1 MSTPAYKIVDAVT
14 AVLVHDGDI
23 YLTRRQPWLPTFSGY
38 DVFPG
43 GKVDRTDSDEP
54 YAAPALAA
62 QNPRLMRALVRELQE
77 ELAFDLAAAA
87 EQGEVE
93 SVVEL
98 GVALTPPSIS
108 PVRFNTHFYR
118 VDLKRKPG
126 IVLDLNEAITGSWAT
141 PAAWMALY
149 EQGEL
154 MTAPPTL
161 ITLRA
166 LAADAGVQAV
176 PGLLRPFDPDR
187 IPLVE
192 HLRGLR
198 QLLVPS
204 HTLPPADTTN
214 CFLVGDGGARRVL
227 VDPSPKSLEVLER
240 MCQTLDELGID
251 EVFITHHHPDH
262 RERANELA
270 RRYGVPIGLSADTH
284 ARISGINKGR
294 YSGGADWFDGIEV
307 KFYREGDIVTRW
319 LGHDVQVLE
328 VPGHDAGQLALMPD
342 NRAWCI
348 VGDLIQGIGTVV
360 IAKPEGNMRVYFET
374 LRKVIAL
381 APRAIFPSHG
391 QGLGTVYRLEET
403 LRHREQRETQVL
415 TLHREGQTMDQML
428 GMIYKDVDPRLLP
441 LARMNIES
449 HLDKLREEGVVA

>member
-1 MSTPAYKIVDAVT
+1 M
-14 AVLVHDGDI
+14 
-23 YLTRRQPWLPTFSGY
+23 
-38 DVFPG
+38 
-43 GKVDRTDSDEP
+43 
-54 YAAPALAA
+54 
-62 QNPRLMRALVRELQE
+62 
-77 ELAFDLAAAA
+77 
-87 EQGEVE
+87 
-93 SVVEL
+93 VEL

-118 VDLKRKPG
+118 VDLKRKPE

-176 PGLLRPFDPDR
+176 PNLLRPFDPDR

-214 CFLVGDGGARRVL
+214 CFLVGDAGSRRVL
-227 VDPSPKSLEVLER
+227 VDPSPKSPEVLER

-262 RERANELA
+262 RERANEIA

-307 KFYREGDIVTRW
+307 KFYREGDVVTRW
-319 LGHDVQVLE
+319 LGHEVQVLE

-415 TLHREGQTMDQML
+415 TLHREGQSMDQML
-428 GMIYKDVDPRLLP
+428 GVIYKDVDPRLLP